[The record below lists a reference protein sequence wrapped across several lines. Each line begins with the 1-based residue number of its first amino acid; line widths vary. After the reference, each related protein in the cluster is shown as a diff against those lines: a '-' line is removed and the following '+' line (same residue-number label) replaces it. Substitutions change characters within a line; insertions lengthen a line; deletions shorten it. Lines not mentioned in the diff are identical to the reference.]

1 MNNQKH
7 GISVVRCD
15 FAASYER
22 SRLPA
27 VRELERNVL
36 GCDYGG
42 TSWTTRAQAD
52 HIAESLTLRPGVQL
66 LEIGAGSGWPGLFLG
81 SLTGCDVTLLDIPL
95 NALKQAVERA
105 AEDQISEQ
113 IRVVVGSGAA
123 LPFESASFDRLS
135 HSDVLCCLPEKL
147 DMLRECHRVATP
159 DARMH
164 FSVIQPAPNISS
176 SEYQEALD
184 VGPPFIDAPDGYE
197 PFLRESGWQILE
209 CIDVSAEYL
218 QSLQKLVDGMRSNP
232 SALQEALGADELVSQ
247 RQHREDQIALIERGI
262 MRREVF
268 VTSAN

>member
-1 MNNQKH
+1 MKNQEH
-7 GISVVRCD
+7 GINDQRCD
-15 FAASYER
+15 FAGSYER

-105 AEDQISEQ
+105 VEDQISEQ
-113 IRVVVGSGAA
+113 IRVVAGSGTA
-123 LPFESASFDRLS
+123 LPFASASFDRLS

-147 DMLRECHRVATP
+147 DMLRECHRVATS
-159 DARMH
+159 DAQMH

-176 SEYQEALD
+176 SDYQEALD
-184 VGPPFIDAPDGYE
+184 VGPPFIDAPGGYE
-197 PFLRESGWQILE
+197 PLLAESGWRILDR
-209 CIDVSAEYL
+209 IDVTSEYQ
-218 QSLQKLVDGMRSNP
+218 QSLRNLVDGMKSNTP
-232 SALQEALGADELVSQ
+232 ALQEALGADELVSQ
-247 RQHREDQIALIERGI
+247 RQRREEQLALIERGI
-262 MRREVF
+262 LQREVF

>member
-1 MNNQKH
+1 MKNQKH
-7 GISVVRCD
+7 GISVERCD
-15 FAASYER
+15 FAGSYEQ

-66 LEIGAGSGWPGLFLG
+66 LEIGAGSGWPGLFLV

-95 NALKQAVERA
+95 NPLMQAVERA
-105 AEDQISEQ
+105 VEDQISEQ
-113 IRVVVGSGAA
+113 IRVVAGSGAA

-147 DMLRECHRVATP
+147 DMLRECHRVATS

-164 FSVIQPAPNISS
+164 FSVIQPAPKLSS
-176 SEYQEALD
+176 SDYQEALD

-197 PFLRESGWQILE
+197 PLLREAGWQILDR
-209 CIDVSAEYL
+209 IDVSAEYV
-218 QSLQKLVDGMRSNP
+218 QSLQKLVDGMKSNTT
-232 SALQEALGADELVSQ
+232 ALQEAYGADELASQ
-247 RQHREDQIALIERGI
+247 RQHREDQVALIERGI
-262 MRREVF
+262 LQRKVF
-268 VTSAN
+268 VTSAK